1 MGPQDLFLALRKLC
15 FSHTPIDF
23 AIKFLDLL
31 SDWCLDKFHFG
42 TTELA
47 TKWVSSQLYT
57 ALKSHLSQH
66 TALRNILVELAEN
79 REMPTAHPWDLT

>member
-1 MGPQDLFLALRKLC
+1 M
-15 FSHTPIDF
+15 PIDF

-31 SDWCLDKFHFG
+31 SGHCLDKFHFC

-47 TKWVSSQLYT
+47 TKLVSSQLYI

-66 TALRNILVELAEN
+66 TALQNILVELADN
-79 REMPTAHPWDLT
+79 REMPTARPWDST